1 MSSFP
6 SIYTVAACFY
16 NVLDN
21 PVNYWK
27 DHASVRTDDYFG
39 LAIQYKLLT
48 AAGSTRRMASLTI
61 LN

>member
-39 LAIQYKLLT
+39 LAIQ
-48 AAGSTRRMASLTI
+48 
-61 LN
+61 